1 VANDCSTIK
10 LSRSELGEVTGYP
23 VACAASIGDP
33 ELGTC
38 NLDGEREARSLEA
51 KAAQP

>member
-1 VANDCSTIK
+1 MANDCTTIK
-10 LSRSELGEVTGYP
+10 TQPELGELTGYP

-33 ELGTC
+33 QLGTY

-51 KAAQP
+51 EAAQP